1 MNPIIDA
8 LMKRDRKRKK
18 AHDARATLG
27 IVEYKNLWMRKYNRY
42 INSNI
47 RTKTAMGEHKAHII
61 IPKII
66 SKDDKSYVKYF
77 LGPNQKD
84 ELVKVPSAY
93 VYARNKVIE
102 SFQACGYAFNPY
114 TELWVGDT
122 VVPIDTTT
130 VLHPELDPYYDYNI
144 STHNSKPIY
153 CDLIDIWW

>member
-8 LMKRDRKRKK
+8 LKKHDKKHKK
-18 AHDARATLG
+18 AR
-27 IVEYKNLWMRKYNRY
+27 EYANLWMRKYNIH

-47 RTKTAMGEHKAHII
+47 RAKAAMGEHKTRII

-84 ELVKVPSAY
+84 ELVRVPAAY

-102 SFQACGYAFNPY
+102 SFQASGYIFNPY
-114 TELWVGDT
+114 TELFVGDAII
-122 VVPIDTTT
+122 PIDTTT
-130 VLHPELDPYYDYNI
+130 VLHPELDPYYY
-144 STHNSKPIY
+144 HNLAKHDSKPIY
-153 CDLIDIWW
+153 CDMIDVLW